1 MCIKNETTAK
11 ANFLIKKKNIRTCI
25 YMKNNT
31 LFCLQRIQKY
41 SPKTEHLLQYVANNG
56 LTVNPSIS
64 VILHASSP
72 SFYNIRA
79 WKYPLANNTPVPIRL
94 TVCYWK
100 FAKFVRFY
108 AVLSYSVLISP
119 SQHQFKIF
127 FRCQLHEDSYIK
139 PNVHTPVQIAPY
151 AKESDFPTS
160 FCVQTHDSKL

>member
-1 MCIKNETTAK
+1 MKQPLKPI
-11 ANFLIKKKNIRTCI
+11 FWFKKKYT
-25 YMKNNT
+25 YMYIHEK
-31 LFCLQRIQKY
+31 
-41 SPKTEHLLQYVANNG
+41 QYFVLSSAYTKVQSENRAPVANNG

-64 VILHASSP
+64 VILHVSSP

-119 SQHQFKIF
+119 SQHQFQFF

-139 PNVHTPVQIAPY
+139 PNAQTPVQIAPY

-160 FCVQTHDSKL
+160 FCVQTHDNKL